1 MGKLLEIKD
10 LVKSYPGVTAVD
22 NVSLEVNE
30 KEFIGIC
37 GNSGSGKSTFMHC
50 IGTFDAPDNGEVNFC
65 WDNQMLDAFAHK
77 IFYRQCFIGFV
88 FQFFHLLPT
97 LTVIENVM
105 LPLELSESQFSH
117 ESKAQH
123 RERAMAVLEQFG
135 VAEVRNSEIQ
145 EVSGGQLQRVA
156 FARCIVT
163 EPKLILADEPTGNLD
178 QKNREIVY
186 EFLKQQA
193 SETNRSVLMVTH
205 DEHSVSRYCSKVY
218 QMKDG
223 CLKMI

>member
-1 MGKLLEIKD
+1 MGKLLEIKE
-10 LVKSYPGVTAVD
+10 LVKTYPGVTAVA
-22 NVSLEVNE
+22 NVSLAVRE

-50 IGTFDAPDNGEVNFC
+50 IGTFDEPDSGQVNFC
-65 WDNQMLDAFAHK
+65 WDNQMRDAFAHK

-97 LTVIENVM
+97 LTVIENIM
-105 LPLELSESQFSH
+105 LPLELSQSQFAH
-117 ESKAQH
+117 ESRAQQ
-123 RERAMAVLEQFG
+123 RDRAMAVLEQFG
-135 VAEVRNSEIQ
+135 VAEIRDKEIQ

-163 EPKLILADEPTGNLD
+163 EPRLILADEPTGNLD

-186 EFLKQQA
+186 EFLQQQVA
-193 SETNRSVLMVTH
+193 ATSRSVLMVTH
-205 DEHSVSRYCSKVY
+205 DERSASRYCSKVY

-223 CLKMI
+223 YLKE